1 MPLRIN
7 QVEFPTQPKPYS
19 TAPST
24 DFPQVTAHA
33 SGHIATNSWLR
44 PQPLE
49 LPASSAPVS
58 QSAATPPIESCPL
71 LAMRFLPTDFHLDP
85 HQASTVH
92 SYPVASAHHYP
103 QTKPFALPTPLSP
116 SPPPL
121 PLCLPLSGQRQQPQT
136 EHSGGPLG
144 DPSARVFEVFL
155 IVSQSVTT
163 RCAA

>member
-1 MPLRIN
+1 MKCFEESVSLIDLPYKFHALAHEPGHLTW

-58 QSAATPPIESCPL
+58 QSAATLPIESCPL
-71 LAMRFLPTDFHLDP
+71 LAMRFLPTDFHLDL
-85 HQASTVH
+85 HQARTAH
-92 SYPVASAHHYP
+92 SYPVTTPRHCPPAE
-103 QTKPFALPTPLSP
+103 PFALPTSLSP
-116 SPPPL
+116 PPPPL
-121 PLCLPLSGQRQQPQT
+121 PLCLPPIGQWQQPQT
-136 EHSGGPLG
+136 DQSGEP
-144 DPSARVFEVFL
+144 
-155 IVSQSVTT
+155 
-163 RCAA
+163 